1 MAITSTEK
9 KRRFILFSL
18 LGLAAAVV
26 IVLAS
31 FLLFTP
37 EKPSGTSKMAS
48 ARTEAVSGQ
57 AGGVGSEEYNQKLKE
72 HDAQQANAAL
82 QSGASFIP
90 TPIGEK
96 KSIVIKKQDTPPS
109 PPPVAQVRT
118 VPVQTPRTDNAMLKR
133 MMDDLAE
140 LDTRLASAS
149 VGQGQIAYVR
159 EFQDETGQQESEK
172 QPASGTPSVAA
183 SSRPAVKPGDLLY
196 AIIDVGVNS
205 DVPSAVLATV
215 TSGTYRNARLTGS
228 FQRHDERLVLA
239 FNRIILPSGETI
251 QVESYAVDPTTSE
264 ASVASSVD
272 THFFSRWGGLVAS
285 AFLEGLGTAKR
296 YSGAQSTIY
305 GYGNDVTDQMVWN
318 TYSVSDQA
326 WIAAGKVGH
335 PCRRRRVRACG
346 FRLVAS
352 VTAYLVT
359 FYQTVSAGIGKAD
372 VIAVKIPVPSVPYEK
387 NEWGKLSDRFIGY
400 STLAEDLRNA
410 LHVYLPHFIA

>member
-9 KRRFILFSL
+9 KRRFLLFSL

-26 IVLAS
+26 LVLAS
-31 FLLFTP
+31 FLLFSP
-37 EKPSGTSKMAS
+37 EKPSGSSKMAS
-48 ARTEAVSGQ
+48 ARTETVSGQ

-90 TPIGEK
+90 TPVGEK
-96 KSIVIKKQDTPPS
+96 KPVVVKKQDTPPS

-159 EFQDETGQQESEK
+159 EFPDETGQHDSEK
-172 QPASGTPSVAA
+172 KPVAGSPSVAA
-183 SSRPAVKPGDLLY
+183 SSKPAVKPGDLLY

-251 QVESYAVDPTTSE
+251 QMESYAVDPTTSE

-326 WIAAGKVGH
+326 WIAAGKVGEKAGKIFERNFDR
-335 PCRRRRVRACG
+335 PPTVRLESG
-346 FRLVAS
+346 TPVGVLVMN
-352 VTAYLVT
+352 
-359 FYQTVSAGIGKAD
+359 
-372 VIAVKIPVPSVPYEK
+372 VK
-387 NEWGKLSDRFIGY
+387 DR
-400 STLAEDLRNA
+400 
-410 LHVYLPHFIA
+410 